1 MNWAVSLPPAR
12 FTDSKELKLRPS
24 RVLSSAPVRI
34 RVLPASEATRLS
46 ELLLPVRVSNP
57 ETMPLMAV
65 APPVVVVPAL
75 LAMPLRVSETAEP

>member
-1 MNWAVSLPPAR
+1 M
-12 FTDSKELKLRPS
+12 
-24 RVLSSAPVRI
+24 
-34 RVLPASEATRLS
+34 LPASEATRLS